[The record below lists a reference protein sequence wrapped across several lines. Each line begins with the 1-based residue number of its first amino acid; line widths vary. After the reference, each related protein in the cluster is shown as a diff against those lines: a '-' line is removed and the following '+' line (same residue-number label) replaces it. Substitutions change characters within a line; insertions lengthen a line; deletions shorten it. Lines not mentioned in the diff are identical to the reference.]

1 MSKLNQKEFKELK
14 MKDKEDLKMQQMKIK
29 NQIKKNLIIINY
41 LKKELEKNR
50 NLKKKKIYMF
60 RMKKLE
66 QIRREIYR

>member
-1 MSKLNQKEFKELK
+1 MNKLNQKEFKELK

>member
-14 MKDKEDLKMQQMKIK
+14 MKDKEDLNMQWMKIK
-29 NQIKKNLIIINY
+29 KQTKKNLIIINY

>member
-14 MKDKEDLKMQQMKIK
+14 MKDKEDLNMQWMKIK
-29 NQIKKNLIIINY
+29 KQIKKNLIIINY

>member
-1 MSKLNQKEFKELK
+1 MNKLNQKEFKELK

-41 LKKELEKNR
+41 LKKELGKNR

>member
-1 MSKLNQKEFKELK
+1 MNKLNQKEFKELK
-14 MKDKEDLKMQQMKIK
+14 MKDKEDLNMQWMKIK
-29 NQIKKNLIIINY
+29 KQTKKNLIIINY